1 MAQRTIRSLRIDSMG
16 GFFSLDGY
24 GRLLLDGTW
33 VTIKLS
39 IFSLAVAFL
48 LGLLGA
54 SAKLSRSRAARAVA
68 TAYTTLIRA
77 VPDLVLMLLLF
88 YGIQI
93 GLNHVTDSLGLQ
105 QMDIPPFQA
114 GVITLGFIYGAY
126 YTETLRGAFLA
137 VPLGQIEAGHAYGMS
152 KWRVFYDILFPQMM
166 RFALPGLG
174 NNWMGVVKAS
184 AIVTILGLDDLV
196 KAAIDA
202 SQGTQRTFF
211 FLVLAAG
218 IYLAI
223 TTVSSLIL
231 RWAEKRYSLGVKE
244 SRL

>member
-88 YGIQI
+88 YGIQNPE
-93 GLNHVTDSLGLQ
+93 L
-105 QMDIPPFQA
+105 A
-114 GVITLGFIYGAY
+114 
-126 YTETLRGAFLA
+126 ETLSHRNFRPDPAPAACAAQTPVL
-137 VPLGQIEAGHAYGMS
+137 VPIQFHQ
-152 KWRVFYDILFPQMM
+152 FYP
-166 RFALPGLG
+166 RY
-174 NNWMGVVKAS
+174 
-184 AIVTILGLDDLV
+184 GLDQFPRCIVDFV
-196 KAAIDA
+196 VPA
-202 SQGTQRTFF
+202 
-211 FLVLAAG
+211 
-218 IYLAI
+218 
-223 TTVSSLIL
+223 
-231 RWAEKRYSLGVKE
+231 
-244 SRL
+244 